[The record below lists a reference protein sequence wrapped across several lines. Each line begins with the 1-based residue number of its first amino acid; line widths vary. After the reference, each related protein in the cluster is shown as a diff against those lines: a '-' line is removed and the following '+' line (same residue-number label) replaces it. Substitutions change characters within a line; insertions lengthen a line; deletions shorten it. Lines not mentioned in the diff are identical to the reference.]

1 MGSCGDLTG
10 SGFVKLEDE
19 VIIARLT
26 GTGPGEAMLTDE
38 DPGGT
43 TRHILVSLKDH
54 DKHSFEA
61 CTVSKVVEI

>member
-1 MGSCGDLTG
+1 MAG

-26 GTGPGEAMLTDE
+26 GTGSGEAMLTDE
-38 DPGGT
+38 GSAGT

-61 CTVSKVVEI
+61 CTVSKNQVVEI